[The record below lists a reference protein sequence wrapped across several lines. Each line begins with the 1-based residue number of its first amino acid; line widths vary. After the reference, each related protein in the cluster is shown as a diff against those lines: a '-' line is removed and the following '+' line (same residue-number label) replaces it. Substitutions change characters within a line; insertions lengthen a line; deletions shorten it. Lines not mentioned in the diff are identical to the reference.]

1 MADEPNYDWDEDKS
15 ERTRANRGFGFG
27 FGFGF
32 EIMPGFLWDYALCVE
47 IQSHDGEER
56 EKWIG
61 PIGDYL
67 YTIIVMQRPEALR
80 LITMWRADQTEI
92 RLWRQEFER

>member
-15 ERTRANRGFGFG
+15 ERTRTNR
-27 FGFGF
+27 GFGF
-32 EIMPGFLWDYALCVE
+32 EIMLGFLWDYALCVE
-47 IQSHDGEER
+47 IQHHEGEER

-67 YTIIVMQRPEALR
+67 YTIIVTQRPGALQV
-80 LITMWRADQTEI
+80 ITMWRADQTEI

>member
-27 FGFGF
+27 FGF

-47 IQSHDGEER
+47 IQSHEGEER

>member
-15 ERTRANRGFGFG
+15 ERTRTNR
-27 FGFGF
+27 GFGF
-32 EIMPGFLWDYALCVE
+32 EIMLGFLWDYALCVE
-47 IQSHDGEER
+47 IQPHEGEER

-67 YTIIVMQRPEALR
+67 YTIIVTQRQQALR
-80 LITMWRADQTEI
+80 VITMWRADQTEI